1 MSVIAPGIG
10 LYAPEDV
17 ARLTHL
23 PIGKVRRWLS
33 GYAWRDGHGTKRSA
47 GPVVKHLLEPREGRV
62 ALTFRDLIE
71 IYWVKT
77 FLDHGAS
84 MQAIRRA
91 AAEAEDLLKNDHP
104 FCSLRFA
111 HAGKDIFAR
120 VLDAGE
126 RERII
131 QLGKGQFVFSEV
143 VAPLLRELEYAT
155 SEGQG
160 VTRWWPLG
168 RDRSVVLDPR
178 IAMGAPITREEGVP
192 TDTLYYA
199 WRAERD
205 VDAVARWFSV
215 SRAAVSDAIDFE
227 ESHQRAS

>member
-1 MSVIAPGIG
+1 MSALVPGIG
-10 LYAPEDV
+10 LYAPEEV
-17 ARLTHL
+17 ARFTRL

-33 GYAWRDGHGTKRSA
+33 GYAWRDEHGAKRSA
-47 GPVVKHLLEPREGRV
+47 GPVVKHLLPEKEGRI

-91 AAEAEDLLKNDHP
+91 AAEAEALLLNDHP
-104 FCSLRFA
+104 FCSMQFA
-111 HAGKDIFAR
+111 HAGRDIFAR
-120 VLDAGE
+120 VLDDQE

-143 VAPLLRELEYAT
+143 IKPLLQELEYAET
-155 SEGQG
+155 DGQG
-160 VTRWWPLG
+160 VARWWPLG
-168 RDRSVVLDPR
+168 KDRQIVVDPR
-178 IAMGAPITREEGVP
+178 VAMGAPTTRDYGVP
-192 TDTLYYA
+192 TDTLYQA
-199 WRAERD
+199 WRSARDEAE
-205 VDAVARWFSV
+205 VARWFEV
-215 SRAAVSDAIDFE
+215 PLLEVHDAIEFE